1 MGLAIWNCHQSER
14 RLADTSE
21 RPTKVREASGIKSLG
36 SAGKL
41 QQRRRESPSGEMFDA
56 ESSALYRD
64 S

>member
-1 MGLAIWNCHQSER
+1 MKGDW
-14 RLADTSE
+14 LADTSE

-41 QQRRRESPSGEMFDA
+41 QQRRRESSSGEMFDA